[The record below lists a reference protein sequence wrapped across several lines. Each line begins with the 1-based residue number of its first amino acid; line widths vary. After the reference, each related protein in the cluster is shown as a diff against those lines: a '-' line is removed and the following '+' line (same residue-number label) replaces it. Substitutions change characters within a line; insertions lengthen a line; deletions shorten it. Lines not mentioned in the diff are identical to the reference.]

1 MTALLAA
8 FAASTALAAATT
20 GGPPS
25 PPLPASPAAA
35 STPVIS
41 AALTDTAV
49 QVKSNFRGA
58 RIVLYGAV
66 FDAAARPSDVV
77 VLVRGPEQPV
87 RLTRKQRVAGLWLNS
102 RPVVFRGAPGFYRAA
117 SNRPLEDI
125 AAFGTLRRLGAGV
138 DHLTINAPAEQRVE
152 TRYGVR
158 DIVVSRLGSDYFV
171 WRRAVVR
178 LKEAAGLYREDDQG
192 VRFVDRGLFRAE
204 IALPAGAPTG
214 VYRADILLFQN
225 GRPIS
230 RRTRT
235 LTVEKV
241 GLERALYVW
250 AHESPWSYGLAAMA
264 FALGAGWA
272 ASAAFRRE

>member
-1 MTALLAA
+1 MALLAA
-8 FAASTALAAATT
+8 LAAAAAVAATP
-20 GGPPS
+20 G
-25 PPLPASPAAA
+25 PPLPPAPAAQGQ
-35 STPVIS
+35 PVVS
-41 AALTDTAV
+41 AALTDTTV
-49 QVKSNFRGA
+49 QVKSDFRGA

-87 RLTRKQRVAGLWLNS
+87 RLTRKIKVAGLWLNS

-117 SNRPLEDI
+117 SNRPLDDI
-125 AAFGTLRRLGAGV
+125 ANFGVLRRLGAGV
-138 DHLTINAPAEQRVE
+138 DHLPINAPAEQHIE

-158 DIVVSRLGSDYFV
+158 DVVVSSLGPDYYD

-178 LKEAAGLYREDDQG
+178 LKEKGGLYHEDGRG

-214 VYRADILLFQN
+214 DYRADILLFQ
-225 GRPIS
+225 GGKPVA
-230 RRTRT
+230 TRVRS
-235 LTVEKV
+235 LRVEKV

-250 AHESPWSYGLAAMA
+250 AHDRPWSYGLAAMA
-264 FALGAGWA
+264 FALAAGWA
-272 ASAAFRRE
+272 ASAAFRRD